1 MACPKI
7 PYTLFIAGCVDLVDD
22 KLDHMLW
29 KVWFVVA
36 RRASCKDMQCR
47 SQVFG
52 MVDEDFSGEI
62 ETVAPSSI
70 CSRAGLRGRRGV
82 WKLCHSTPHKA
93 VMLLSVFGSSWVE
106 ES

>member
-1 MACPKI
+1 
-7 PYTLFIAGCVDLVDD
+7 
-22 KLDHMLW
+22 
-29 KVWFVVA
+29 
-36 RRASCKDMQCR
+36 
-47 SQVFG
+47 